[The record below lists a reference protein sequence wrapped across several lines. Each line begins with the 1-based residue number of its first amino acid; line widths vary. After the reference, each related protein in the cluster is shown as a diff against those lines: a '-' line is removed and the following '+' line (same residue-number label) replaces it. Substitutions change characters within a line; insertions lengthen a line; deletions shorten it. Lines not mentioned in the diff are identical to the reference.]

1 MLPSTISPWRQRL
14 NHLLQGRE
22 LTVTVLANAAWQS
35 ADSMIRLLVSLFIGV
50 WTARHLG
57 AEDYGRLSFALALV
71 AMVAGL
77 PALGI
82 QQLVIRDLVKQPQR
96 TPHVLGTVFALKT
109 AASALAFA
117 IIVVL
122 ALAQHPRDH
131 LSTWLILVIGV
142 QLLLAPLNLAEV
154 WSHAQLKSR
163 YSALARNAAFLVTS
177 AIRLG
182 LLLAAA
188 AVLSFAVAATFEA
201 ALTAGLLLWL
211 RRRMGC
217 PAFSQWRFDPALLRH
232 LVRTAW
238 PMTLAMIITT
248 IQVQG
253 DQVLLRAF
261 CGNQQL
267 GVFAAVRQIPLLLAA
282 VFAATSNAAL
292 PALVQ
297 TYESNRPVFNARLL
311 LGVQIGWIV
320 GLAVAAGFAFLPAA
334 LVIATFG
341 PGYQESIRALRF
353 CAISFPLIPL
363 ATACQPYYI
372 VRDLRLF
379 LFTRTLGN
387 FLLWLAVAM
396 PLIQRYSYVG
406 AILATLACQLF
417 SIILDMTSRETRAI
431 GTVKLHA
438 MAFLYILPRQRQ
450 AAVARLLADHA
461 PPTAATDGPGLPG

>member
-1 MLPSTISPWRQRL
+1 MALPTASPWRQRL

-22 LTVTVLANAAWQS
+22 LTLSVLANAAWQS
-35 ADSMIRLLVSLFIGV
+35 ADSVIRLLVSLFIGV

-57 AEDYGRLSFALALV
+57 AEDYGRLNYALALV

-77 PALGI
+77 PALGL
-82 QQLVIRDLVKQPQR
+82 QQLVIRDLVKEPER
-96 TPHVLGTVFALKT
+96 TPRVLGTVFALQ
-109 AASALAFA
+109 AAGASVAFAIVVGLAFA
-117 IIVVL
+117 
-122 ALAQHPRDH
+122 QQQRDR

-142 QLLLAPLNLAEV
+142 QLLLVPLNLAEV
-154 WSHAQLKSR
+154 WSHAQFKSR
-163 YSALARNAAFLVTS
+163 YSAMARNAAFLATS
-177 AIRLG
+177 AVRLG

-188 AVLSFAVAATFEA
+188 TVFSFAVAATLEA

-217 PAFSQWRFDPALLRH
+217 PAFSQWRFDPELLRG
-232 LVRTAW
+232 LVRTGW
-238 PMTLAMIITT
+238 PLTLAMIITT
-248 IQVQG
+248 LQVQG
-253 DQVLLRAF
+253 DQVLLRTF

-267 GVFAAVRQIPLLLAA
+267 GVYAAVRQIPLLLAA

-320 GLAVAAGFAFLPAA
+320 GLAVAAGFALLPAR

-372 VRDLRLF
+372 VRDLRFF
-379 LFTRTLGN
+379 LFTRTFGN
-387 FLLWLAVAM
+387 FVVWLAVAM

-406 AILATLACQLF
+406 AILAALACQLF
-417 SIILDMTSRETRAI
+417 SIALDMTSRETREI
-431 GTVKLHA
+431 GRVKLHA

-450 AAVARLLADHA
+450 AALARLLGSHGL
-461 PPTAATDGPGLPG
+461 GPAGTRAGL